1 MNRMPELLFLNKPE
15 ASFLSQVTEE
25 LTRGWKGGLLDLSGT
40 LVVIPTKGARR
51 RLHESLA
58 VLAGKECLIPPSWSL
73 PMQFLEHGVANPA
86 PAPVE
91 QLCWIGVLKGFPRQE
106 LRGLF
111 PGRPVPEMDT
121 AQAAELGARI
131 ASLRADLAGAGLT
144 LEEASS
150 RVGTD
155 QDGREESRW
164 AVLRALE
171 KVFVAELGK
180 AGFHDRIGAQL
191 RGMKKPCLPK
201 GVTRVVIAGVPDLP
215 LAYAKAI
222 PALLDAAIGVS
233 VLIHDPESRGAE
245 WFDDAGRPSPKWAL
259 KPIDLPEDRIHAC
272 ADEEAMA
279 ESVAALCRASGGSYR
294 TTAIGATS
302 TELAAH
308 LHDSMEERGMQT
320 FNPAGHPL
328 DITAIGRLLKMTLR
342 CLEEGDFRS
351 ELGLIRHADVQS
363 WLGQPGSPFGA
374 RQLERLDKLQREVIP
389 ATIDDLLAR
398 WPTEPLPDTEWEK
411 KRLEEDARLK
421 EALVRFRKLL
431 EPLSEGTGGAPVM
444 AYLAEIYGPRSIDAM
459 PGSAEAA
466 SKIREWILSARRLP
480 VPLPSRE
487 VITLL
492 LGVLSAGAF
501 TGEKPE
507 DAMEVQGWLELLWD
521 DAPHL
526 VIAGMN
532 DGLVPEVR
540 PVDPF
545 LPEKTRESLGMPR
558 NELRFVRDC
567 YLIHALTASRPEP
580 HGRVDFLLSRHDGDG
595 SFLKPSRLLLK
606 CRDVDLPGRV
616 ELLFRNAERRPG
628 SAWRPSWRLKAG
640 KIPPPDHVSASSV
653 REYLSCPSR
662 FFFKKLAKLEKQEFG
677 IEEVEATAFG
687 DLLHKTLQRF
697 GSDPALRDL
706 IEEKEIGDHLE
717 TIWRGIFRGKFG
729 SDLSLSL
736 LYQQEIGVRRLR
748 KAAEVQT
755 RERRDGWKI
764 FACELEFEG
773 FRPVGLDATTMPLPL
788 TGRIDR
794 VDFKETSK
802 GTEWRILDYKSGEK
816 AEAPEKTHY
825 KAISKL
831 EDKSVY
837 KPHELMT
844 LTKTV
849 KAKKNESGVKH
860 YQGRWI
866 DLQLPIYV
874 LLGEAIRDGS
884 HTMQKLPIKGGSISV
899 GYFLLPANLDD
910 TDVKTFTGFDGWQR
924 SAAECLAGVS
934 RAISEGVFWPPRRP
948 KYDDFENLFFDRINP
963 SVASQQTVDPG
974 CLGAIASEVQKA

>member
-1 MNRMPELLFLNKPE
+1 MPEITFLNKRTSLL
-15 ASFLSQVTEE
+15 AQTTEE
-25 LTRGWKGGLLDLSGT
+25 LTRGWNGGLLDLSST
-40 LVVIPTKGARR
+40 LVVLPTKGARR

-58 VLAGKECLIPPSWSL
+58 MLAGKECLLPPSWSL
-73 PMQFLEHGVANPA
+73 PMQLLEQGAVNPA

-91 QLCWIGVLKGFPRQE
+91 QLCWIKVLKGASKQD

-111 PGRPVPEMDT
+111 PGRPVPVMDT

-131 ASLRADLAGAGLT
+131 ASLRNDLAGAGLS

-150 RVGTD
+150 RVGRD
-155 QDGREESRW
+155 QEGREEPRW
-164 AVLRALE
+164 ATLRALE
-171 KVFVAELGK
+171 KEFVAELGN

-191 RGMKKPCLPK
+191 RGMNKPCLPE

-215 LAYAKAI
+215 PAYEQAI
-222 PALLDAAIGVS
+222 PALLASGVS
-233 VLIHDPESRGAE
+233 VTVMVHDPESKGAE
-245 WFDDAGRPSPKWAL
+245 WFDECGRPSREWAL
-259 KPIDLPEDRIHAC
+259 KSIDLPDDRIHAC

-279 ESVAALCRASGGSYR
+279 ESVAALCRASGGTYG

-308 LHDSMEERGMQT
+308 LHDSMEERGLQT
-320 FNPAGHPL
+320 YNPAGHPL

-351 ELGLIRHADVQS
+351 ELGLIRHADVQAWIRQS
-363 WLGQPGSPFGA
+363 GVPFGG
-374 RQLERLDKLQREVIP
+374 RQLERLDQVQREVIP
-389 ATIDDLLAR
+389 ATLEDLLAR
-398 WPTEPLPDTEWEK
+398 WPTEPHSDPDREK
-411 KRLEEDARLK
+411 KRQEEDSRLK
-421 EALVRFRKLL
+421 EAIVRLRKLL
-431 EPLSEGTGGAPVM
+431 EPLAAGTGGLPVM
-444 AYLAEIYGPRSIDAM
+444 AYLAEIYRPLSIDAM
-459 PGSAEAA
+459 PGAAEAA
-466 SKIREWILSARRLP
+466 TKVREWILASRHLT
-480 VPLPSRE
+480 VSLPSRE

-492 LGVLSAGAF
+492 LGVLSTGAF

-545 LPEKTRESLGMPR
+545 LPEKSREGLGIPR

-606 CRDVDLPGRV
+606 CRDEDLPGRV
-616 ELLFRNAERRPG
+616 KMLFRNAERRPG
-628 SAWRPSWRLKAG
+628 SAWRPSWSLKAG
-640 KIPPPDHVSASSV
+640 KVPSPDHVSASSV
-653 REYLSCPSR
+653 REYLACPSR

-706 IEEKEIGDHLE
+706 IEEKEIGDRLE
-717 TIWRGIFRGKFG
+717 KLWRGIFRGKFG

-736 LYQQEIGVRRLR
+736 VYQQEIGVRRLR
-748 KAAEVQT
+748 RAAEVQA
-755 RERRDGWKI
+755 RERRNGWKI

-773 FRPVGLDATTMPLPL
+773 FRPNGFDGAMMPLPL

-794 VDFKETSK
+794 VDFRETPE
-802 GTEWRILDYKSGEK
+802 GTQWRIIDYKSGEK
-816 AEAPEKTHY
+816 AEPPEKTHY

-831 EDKSVY
+831 DDESLY
-837 KPHELMT
+837 KPHEMMT
-844 LTKTV
+844 LTKKTS
-849 KAKKNESGVKH
+849 ARQGGGVKH
-860 YQGRWI
+860 YQARWI

-884 HTMQKLPIKGGSISV
+884 HIMKDLPIKGGSISS
-899 GYFLLPANLDD
+899 GYFLLPSNLDE
-910 TDVKTFTGFDGWQR
+910 TNVKTFGGFDGWQK

-934 RAISEGVFWPPRRP
+934 KAISEGVFWPPRRP
-948 KYDDFENLFFDRINP
+948 KYDDFEHLFFDRINP
-963 SVASQQTVDPG
+963 AVVSQRTVDPG
-974 CLGAIASEVQKA
+974 CLGAPSSEVQAP